1 MGAYHIGMLPVFIY
15 TKNTKIQ
22 KHCIHPLLYTVEI
35 IRPPSN
41 HLTARYTTVA
51 PNNTLMSLARC

>member
-1 MGAYHIGMLPVFIY
+1 MQKNWGY
-15 TKNTKIQ
+15 TLVGISPFVLYQ
-22 KHCIHPLLYTVEI
+22 RICIHPLLYTVEI

>member
-1 MGAYHIGMLPVFIY
+1 MGAYHIGMLPVCLHKI
-15 TKNTKIQ
+15 TQKIQ
-22 KHCIHPLLYTVEI
+22 NNCIHPLLYTVEI